1 MKKILLSIFTVSIL
15 GSGISQAVSD
25 RNTIPVAVNLN
36 RVLRMSVNTGGNIE
50 FTFNTIQQYKEGISG
65 DRATSIAGTTPPGT
79 SGSVAAN
86 PMYITSFTIAASTKW
101 RLDYGAEDATFI
113 GVDDPTNTSFLLDN
127 VGFTLGE
134 TGDHA
139 FGTELA
145 STPTNAG
152 AEVAALQAYPVVL
165 ITDGSNAA
173 ANAGDATDNAF
184 TMTWRCGTAEAALGT
199 TPMNQVKLIEQGIT
213 PDRFVTNV
221 LFNLI
226 AL

>member
-1 MKKILLSIFTVSIL
+1 MKKILTTIFAVSIL

-50 FTFNTIQQYKEGISG
+50 FTFNTIAQYKNGISG
-65 DRATSIAGTTPPGT
+65 DLAT
-79 SGSVAAN
+79 SGSAGTAAAN

-113 GVDDPTNTSFLLDN
+113 GVDNPANTAFTLDN
-127 VGFTLGE
+127 VGFSLGE
-134 TGDHA
+134 TGAHA

-145 STPTNAG
+145 SIPTNAG
-152 AEVAALQAYPVVL
+152 AEVAALQPYPVVL
-165 ITDGSNAA
+165 LTDGGNAA

-184 TMTWRCGTAEAALGT
+184 TMTWRCGTAEGTGLT

>member
-1 MKKILLSIFTVSIL
+1 MKKILLSIFTFSIL

-50 FTFNTIQQYKEGISG
+50 FTFNTIAQYKNGISG
-65 DRATSIAGTTPPGT
+65 DLVT
-79 SGSVAAN
+79 SGSAGTAAAN

-113 GVDDPTNTSFLLDN
+113 GVDNPGNTAFTLDN
-127 VGFTLGE
+127 VGFSLGE
-134 TGDHA
+134 TGAHA

-145 STPTNAG
+145 SVPTNAG
-152 AEVAALQAYPVVL
+152 VEVAALQAYPIVL
-165 ITDGSNAA
+165 ITDGANVA

-184 TMTWRCGTAEAALGT
+184 TMTWRCGTAEGTGLT

>member
-1 MKKILLSIFTVSIL
+1 
-15 GSGISQAVSD
+15 
-25 RNTIPVAVNLN
+25 
-36 RVLRMSVNTGGNIE
+36 MSVNTGGNIE
-50 FTFNTIQQYKEGISG
+50 FTFNTIAQYKNGISG
-65 DRATSIAGTTPPGT
+65 DLAT
-79 SGSVAAN
+79 SGSAGTAAAN

-113 GVDDPTNTSFLLDN
+113 GVDNPANTAFTLDN
-127 VGFTLGE
+127 VGFSLGE
-134 TGDHA
+134 TGAHA

-145 STPTNAG
+145 SIPTNAG

-165 ITDGSNAA
+165 LTDGGNAA

-184 TMTWRCGTAEAALGT
+184 TMTWRCGTAEGTGLT

>member
-1 MKKILLSIFTVSIL
+1 MKKILSTIFAVSIL

-50 FTFNTIQQYKEGISG
+50 FTFNTIAQYKNGISG
-65 DRATSIAGTTPPGT
+65 DLAT
-79 SGSVAAN
+79 SGSAGTAAAN

-113 GVDDPTNTSFLLDN
+113 GVDNPANTAFTLDN
-127 VGFTLGE
+127 VGFSLGE
-134 TGDHA
+134 TGAHA

-145 STPTNAG
+145 SIPTNAG

-165 ITDGSNAA
+165 LTDGGNAA

-184 TMTWRCGTAEAALGT
+184 TMTWRCGTAEGTGLT

>member
-50 FTFNTIQQYKEGISG
+50 FTFNTIAQYKNGISG
-65 DRATSIAGTTPPGT
+65 DLAT
-79 SGSVAAN
+79 SGSAGTAAAN
-86 PMYITSFTIAASTKW
+86 PMYVTSFTIAASTKW

-113 GVDDPTNTSFLLDN
+113 GVDNPGNTAFTLDN
-127 VGFTLGE
+127 VGFSLGE
-134 TGDHA
+134 TGAHA

-152 AEVAALQAYPVVL
+152 VEVAALQAYPVVL
-165 ITDGSNAA
+165 ITDGANPAA

>member
-1 MKKILLSIFTVSIL
+1 MKKILLSIFTFSIL

-50 FTFNTIQQYKEGISG
+50 FTFNTIAQYKNGISG
-65 DRATSIAGTTPPGT
+65 DLVT
-79 SGSVAAN
+79 SGSAGTAAAN

-113 GVDDPTNTSFLLDN
+113 GVDNPANVSFLLNN
-127 VGFTLGE
+127 VGFSLAE
-134 TGDHA
+134 TGAHA
-139 FGTELA
+139 FGTELISA
-145 STPTNAG
+145 PTNATAAG
-152 AEVAALQAYPVVL
+152 GEVAALQPYPVVL
-165 ITDGSNAA
+165 ITDGGDATA

-184 TMTWRCGTAEAALGT
+184 TMTWRCGTAESQTLT
-199 TPMNQVKLIEQGIT
+199 TPMNPVKLIEQGIT

>member
-1 MKKILLSIFTVSIL
+1 MKKFLLSIFTVSIL

-50 FTFNTIQQYKEGISG
+50 FTFNTIAQYKNGISG
-65 DRATSIAGTTPPGT
+65 DIATSSSAGTA
-79 SGSVAAN
+79 AAN
-86 PMYITSFTIAASTKW
+86 PMYVTSFTVAASTKW

-113 GVDDPTNTSFLLDN
+113 GVDNPANIGLTLDN
-127 VGFTLGE
+127 VGFSLAS
-134 TGDHA
+134 TGTHI

-145 STPTNAG
+145 SIPTNAG

-165 ITDGSNAA
+165 LTDGGNAA

-184 TMTWRCGTAEAALGT
+184 TMTWRCGTAEGTGLT
-199 TPMNQVKLIEQGIT
+199 TPMNQVKLIEQGLA
-213 PDRFVTNV
+213 PDRYVTNV

>member
-1 MKKILLSIFTVSIL
+1 MKKILLSIFTFSIL

-50 FTFNTIQQYKEGISG
+50 FTFNTIAQYKNGISG
-65 DRATSIAGTTPPGT
+65 DLVT
-79 SGSVAAN
+79 SGSAGTAAAN

-113 GVDDPTNTSFLLDN
+113 GVDNPGNTAFTLDN
-127 VGFTLGE
+127 VGFSLGE
-134 TGDHA
+134 TGAHA

-145 STPTNAG
+145 SVPTNAG
-152 AEVAALQAYPVVL
+152 VEVAALQAYPIVL
-165 ITDGSNAA
+165 ITDGANVA

-184 TMTWRCGTAEAALGT
+184 TMTWRCGTAEGT
-199 TPMNQVKLIEQGIT
+199 GLVTPMNQVKLIEQGIT

>member
-1 MKKILLSIFTVSIL
+1 MKKILTIIFAVSIL

-50 FTFNTIQQYKEGISG
+50 FTFNTIEQYKNGISG
-65 DRATSIAGTTPPGT
+65 DLGT
-79 SGSVAAN
+79 SGSAGTAAAN

-113 GVDDPTNTSFLLDN
+113 GVDNPANTAFTLDN

-134 TGDHA
+134 TGAHV

-145 STPTNAG
+145 SIPTNAG

-165 ITDGSNAA
+165 LTDGGNAA

-184 TMTWRCGTAEAALGT
+184 TMTWRCGTAEGTGLT

>member
-1 MKKILLSIFTVSIL
+1 MKKILTTIFALSIL

-50 FTFNTIQQYKEGISG
+50 FTFNTIAQYKNGISG
-65 DRATSIAGTTPPGT
+65 DLAT
-79 SGSVAAN
+79 SGSAGTAAAN
-86 PMYITSFTIAASTKW
+86 PIYITSFTIAASTKW

-113 GVDDPTNTSFLLDN
+113 GVDNPANTAFTLDN
-127 VGFTLGE
+127 VGFSLGE
-134 TGDHA
+134 TGAHA

-145 STPTNAG
+145 SIPTNAG

-165 ITDGSNAA
+165 LTDGGNAA

-184 TMTWRCGTAEAALGT
+184 TMTWRCGTAEGTGLT

>member
-50 FTFNTIQQYKEGISG
+50 FTFNTIQQYKDGISG
-65 DRATSIAGTTPPGT
+65 DGNNGATPP
-79 SGSVAAN
+79 VANPGN
-86 PMYITSFTIAASTKW
+86 PMYVTSFTIAASTKW
-101 RLDYGAEDATFI
+101 ELAYGAEDATFI
-113 GVDDPTNTSFLLDN
+113 GVDNPGNLTFLLNN
-127 VGFTLGE
+127 VGFSLASLGA
-134 TGDHA
+134 HA
-139 FGTELA
+139 FGTELISA
-145 STPTNAG
+145 PTNAG
-152 AEVAALQAYPVVL
+152 VEVAALQVYPIAL
-165 ITDGSNAA
+165 ITDGGNAA
-173 ANAGDATDNAF
+173 ANAGDKTDNEF
-184 TMTWRCGTAEAALGT
+184 TMTWRCGTAESTLLT